1 MTKKKTVVISRDKL
15 LSTKGLIT
23 EALTPELKKKCFI
36 RLGRKA
42 VMNLDSVLK
51 SRAITLPTK
60 VRIVK
65 AMVFLVVMYGCEC

>member
-60 VRIVK
+60 VCIVK